1 MAAAQNMSA
10 ADRQAMIRNMVD
22 GLAEKLKDNPD
33 DLAGW
38 LRLGGAR
45 GVLGDH
51 AAAKQAYAKAAALR
65 PDDVEIQVSYADAIV
80 KAAESAPPP
89 QAELEPVLNRILA
102 RDPDQ
107 PRGLWMSGALAL
119 SAGDTKT
126 ARKRWTRLLE
136 FLDPNGVQ
144 YVQLKKQ
151 IDGLK
156 DR

>member
-1 MAAAQNMSA
+1 M
-10 ADRQAMIRNMVD
+10 
-22 GLAEKLKDNPD
+22 P
-33 DLAGW
+33 
-38 LRLGGAR
+38 
-45 GVLGDH
+45 
-51 AAAKQAYAKAAALR
+51 
-65 PDDVEIQVSYADAIV
+65 
-80 KAAESAPPP
+80 
-89 QAELEPVLNRILA
+89 
-102 RDPDQ
+102 
-107 PRGLWMSGALAL
+107 GALAL